1 VVYCSGIVDILI
13 KICSRRRCHTAVQIL
28 YKLIPGIE
36 DSVNAAEDP
45 ALLAPVSTYI
55 TDLSLATD
63 ILIKLQTRANDAR
76 SDDTGKLKV
85 VIAEWLNS
93 RNLQKIH
100 NSGRDGN
107 ESESDDDSN
116 LNALILSLKG
126 KDERGIS
133 NNTTGCLICPI
144 DYDWDDPE

>member
-1 VVYCSGIVDILI
+1 MVYCSGIVDILT
-13 KICSRRRCHTAVQIL
+13 KICSRRHCHTAIQIL
-28 YKLIPGIE
+28 YKLIPGFE
-36 DSVNAAEDP
+36 DDVNAAEGP

-55 TDLSLATD
+55 TDLSLTTD
-63 ILIKLQTRANDAR
+63 ILIKLQTGANDTR

-85 VIAEWLNS
+85 IIAEWLNS
-93 RNLQKIH
+93 CNLQKIH
-100 NSGRDGN
+100 NSGRDGY

-116 LNALILSLKG
+116 LNALILSSKG

>member
-1 VVYCSGIVDILI
+1 MVYCSRIVDILI

-63 ILIKLQTRANDAR
+63 ILIKLQTGANDAR

-116 LNALILSLKG
+116 LNAPILSSKG

-133 NNTTGCLICPI
+133 NNTTGRLICPI

>member
-1 VVYCSGIVDILI
+1 VVYCSRIVDILI

-63 ILIKLQTRANDAR
+63 ILIKLQTGANDAR

-116 LNALILSLKG
+116 LNAPILSSKG

-133 NNTTGCLICPI
+133 NNTTGRLICPI

>member
-1 VVYCSGIVDILI
+1 MVYCSRIVDILI

-63 ILIKLQTRANDAR
+63 ILIKLQTGANDAR

-144 DYDWDDPE
+144 DYDWDNPE